1 MTEKKKLN
9 IMDILAKMTVIIEA
23 LKTIFRLFKK
33 KDDTDGER

>member
-9 IMDILAKMTVIIEA
+9 IMDILAKAAVIIEA

-33 KDDTDGER
+33 KDDNGE